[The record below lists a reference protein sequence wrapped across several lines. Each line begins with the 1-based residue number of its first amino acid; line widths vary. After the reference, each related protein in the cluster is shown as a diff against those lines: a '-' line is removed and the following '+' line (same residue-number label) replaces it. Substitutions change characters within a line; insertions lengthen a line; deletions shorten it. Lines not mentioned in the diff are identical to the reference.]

1 MLTFSRDPQI
11 AERQMQAIIFSLTT
25 FGHIDGDFDEK
36 ERTFVRDYIG
46 KLVAHRVA
54 TGLPDADAATQRDL
68 VVRFT
73 KHFLETFENIERFVA
88 ETMTEPVSKDE
99 SRDAFVHAKLKLR
112 CFELFKGFDRQSQ
125 EALLETVDEFI
136 LADGHMHPAETKFRS
151 ELGALLGVGEE
162 LAIELESEGPSAPV
176 RVSQV
181 MELRA
186 SQADHV
192 FFKQFEHHYSSDQG
206 RMLKQVGAD
215 LVLVDKCLEKL
226 AEQKAAGAG
235 KLDGK
240 KTVAELSGLGT
251 FLDGHTYAVDASH
264 PAGTELVV
272 LGDLHGCYSCLKAAV
287 MQTDFFA
294 KVEAFRKDPANHPK
308 PLFVLLGDYIDR
320 GIFSLNGVLR
330 SVMQL
335 FVTAPDHVFVLRGN
349 HEYYVEVKGQ
359 IYGGVRPAEAINTL
373 KPYLSIDV
381 FRKYMALYEAMPNV
395 LLFDRLFFVH
405 GGIPRDR
412 ALKEKWKD
420 LSTLNDPD
428 LRFQMMWSDPSTTD
442 VIPAQ
447 LQDQTARFPF
457 GRLQFQSFMQRTGCH
472 TLIRG
477 HEKVEEGVR
486 ASYDE
491 PAGRLLT
498 VFSAGGQDNNDLP
511 EGSSYRSVK
520 PMALRIVHRPTAAG
534 IPETEIQPFA
544 LDWATYNDPEHNGF
558 FKAPMEIEH
567 RME

>member
-1 MLTFSRDPQI
+1 MLHFSRDPAV

-25 FGHIDGDFDEK
+25 FGHIDGDFDDREK
-36 ERTFVRDYIG
+36 DFVRDYIR
-46 KLVAHRVA
+46 KLVAHRVK
-54 TGLPDADAATQRDL
+54 TGLPDADAATAKDL
-68 VVRFT
+68 VERFSQ
-73 KHFLETFENIERFVA
+73 HFLETFESIERYVSDV
-88 ETMTEPVSKDE
+88 MHEPVAKDE

-112 CFELFKGFDRQSQ
+112 CFELFKGFDRPSQ

-136 LADGHMHPAETKFRS
+136 MADGHMHPAETKFRS
-151 ELGALLGVGEE
+151 ELSALLGVEE
-162 LAIELESEGPSAPV
+162 LSVQLEDEGTTAPV
-176 RVSQV
+176 KIAAEAQLRPSQV
-181 MELRA
+181 N
-186 SQADHV
+186 HP
-192 FFKQFEHHYSSDQG
+192 FFKQFEHHYSSDTD
-206 RMLKQVGAD
+206 RMMKQVAAD
-215 LVLVDKCLEKL
+215 LALVDKVIATLD
-226 AEQKAAGAG
+226 AQKKAGAG
-235 KLDGK
+235 KLSGK
-240 KTVAELSGLGT
+240 RTVDDVAALGT
-251 FLDGHTYAVDASH
+251 FLDGHTWVLDATH
-264 PAGTELVV
+264 PAGSEIVV
-272 LGDLHGCYSCLKAAV
+272 VGDLHGCYSCLKGAV

-294 KVEAFRKDPANHPK
+294 KVEAFRTDPKNSPK
-308 PLFVLLGDYIDR
+308 PYFVLLGDYIDR

-335 FVTAPDHVFVLRGN
+335 FVTAPEHVFPLRGN

-381 FRKYMALYEAMPNV
+381 FRKYMELYEVMPNV
-395 LLFDRLFFVH
+395 ALFDRLFFVH

-428 LRFQMMWSDPSTTD
+428 LRFQMMWSDPSSAD

-457 GRLQFQSFMQRTGCH
+457 GKLQFQSFMQRIGCH
-472 TLIRG
+472 TLVRG

-486 ASYDE
+486 ASYDGA
-491 PAGRLLT
+491 AGKLLT

-511 EGSSYRSVK
+511 EGSSYRGVK
-520 PMALRIVHRPTAAG
+520 PMALRIVHRPG
-534 IPETEIQPFA
+534 QETEIHPFA
-544 LDWATYNDPEHNGF
+544 LDWARYNDPEHNAF

-567 RME
+567 RVE